1 MQWTTISP
9 SLPALEKIIF
19 FFFLQT
25 GIVDVEIGKEKVAR
39 HSAHFNLLAFLRYD
53 SDV

>member
-1 MQWTTISP
+1 MDNDFTVTTSTR
-9 SLPALEKIIF
+9 ENYF